1 MTGLHSCNKKPY
13 DVIGACDNT
22 MLCDA
27 LRLSNI
33 LDFSHRPVFLRS
45 TFLSIFFGHFSLFS
59 PSKNVVSI
67 LCLSLFKVKTKET

>member
-33 LDFSHRPVFLRS
+33 LDSSHRPVFLCS
-45 TFLSIFFGHFSLFS
+45 TLLSIFLGHFPFFLPAKMWSAFFAF
-59 PSKNVVSI
+59 
-67 LCLSLFKVKTKET
+67 LCLK